1 MPPNPR
7 LAGGRVELIGRLR
20 REGARTH
27 PDQATCGVPQTQEP
41 HSGHARRVLT
51 RPLPGSLETL
61 RLDPVESVD
70 LPSVMHGIQH
80 DHWDLPLGL
89 ALVLGVG
96 RPEL

>member
-70 LPSVMHGIQH
+70 ILGQGRTGSNTTTGISRSVLR
-80 DHWDLPLGL
+80 WYS
-89 ALVLGVG
+89 A
-96 RPEL
+96 

>member
-41 HSGHARRVLT
+41 HSGHTKRVLT
-51 RPLPGSLETL
+51 RPLSAVRWSRRGSIPL
-61 RLDPVESVD
+61 RRRALSPTTTPIEKALLVKRWHSVQWQ
-70 LPSVMHGIQH
+70 V
-80 DHWDLPLGL
+80 
-89 ALVLGVG
+89 
-96 RPEL
+96 